1 MKKLFVILIFLLACV
16 SCSYSQGIS
25 KEEFENIIIGINS
38 QLPMS
43 MGPTMTWESM
53 SMNDKEVFCK
63 FQINDIG
70 NTLSKM
76 QLSEEQLK
84 NNIKMMLAGS
94 DDIKKLFLTVAAL
107 GLNYHVSMVSENTG
121 IAKDVNLS
129 PEELLKCVETGVSS
143 NDKVKMI
150 LETTKS
156 QLPLTLAAGMT
167 MTKMIVQ
174 DGFLTTVIEIDENQY
189 SLARIQSQEALQG
202 IEKYADIDL
211 ATHTQWEIFADA
223 GLGVRYTYIGNISK
237 KSINLDISNHRLKEL
252 LKEKDE

>member
-1 MKKLFVILIFLLACV
+1 MRKLFVIWLFLLACV
-16 SCSYSQGIS
+16 SSSYSQDVS
-25 KEEFENIIIGINS
+25 REEFENIIIEINS

-53 SMNDKEVFCK
+53 SMKDKEVFCK

-121 IAKDVNLS
+121 VAKDVNLS

-143 NDKVKMI
+143 DDKVIMI

-167 MTKMIVQ
+167 ITKMIVQ
-174 DGFLTTVIEIDENQY
+174 DGFLTTVIEVDENQY
-189 SLARIQSQEALQG
+189 NLAGFQSKKALEG
-202 IEKYADIDL
+202 IENYANTDM
-211 ATHTQWEIFADA
+211 ATQYQWQLFAEA
-223 GLGVRYTYIGNISK
+223 GFGVRYTYIGSISK
-237 KSINLDISNHRLKEL
+237 KSINLDIPNQRLKEL
-252 LKEKDE
+252 LKEKNE

>member
-1 MKKLFVILIFLLACV
+1 
-16 SCSYSQGIS
+16 
-25 KEEFENIIIGINS
+25 
-38 QLPMS
+38 
-43 MGPTMTWESM
+43 
-53 SMNDKEVFCK
+53 
-63 FQINDIG
+63 
-70 NTLSKM
+70 M

-129 PEELLKCVETGVSS
+129 PEELLKYVETGVSS

-167 MTKMIVQ
+167 ITK
-174 DGFLTTVIEIDENQY
+174 
-189 SLARIQSQEALQG
+189 
-202 IEKYADIDL
+202 
-211 ATHTQWEIFADA
+211 
-223 GLGVRYTYIGNISK
+223 
-237 KSINLDISNHRLKEL
+237 
-252 LKEKDE
+252 

>member
-1 MKKLFVILIFLLACV
+1 MRKLFVIWLFLLACV
-16 SCSYSQGIS
+16 SSSYSQDVS
-25 KEEFENIIIGINS
+25 REEFENIIIEINS

-53 SMNDKEVFCK
+53 SMKDKEVFCK

-121 IAKDVNLS
+121 VAKDVNLS

-143 NDKVKMI
+143 DDKVIMI

-167 MTKMIVQ
+167 ITKMIVQ
-174 DGFLTTVIEIDENQY
+174 DGFLTTVIEVDENQY
-189 SLARIQSQEALQG
+189 NLAGFQSKKALEG
-202 IEKYADIDL
+202 IENYANTDM
-211 ATHTQWEIFADA
+211 ATQYQWQLFAEA
-223 GLGVRYTYIGNISK
+223 GLGVRYTYIGSISK
-237 KSINLDISNHRLKEL
+237 KSINLDIPNQRLKEL
-252 LKEKDE
+252 LKEKNE

>member
-1 MKKLFVILIFLLACV
+1 MKKLFVIWLFLLACI
-16 SCSYSQGIS
+16 SRSYSQDVS
-25 KEEFENIIIGINS
+25 REEFENIIIGINS

-94 DDIKKLFLTVAAL
+94 DDIKKLFVTVAAL

-121 IAKDVNLS
+121 VAQDVNLS

-143 NDKVKMI
+143 DDKVKMI

-167 MTKMIVQ
+167 ITKMIVQ
-174 DGFLTTVIEIDENQY
+174 DGFLTTIVEIDENLY
-189 SLARIQSQEALQG
+189 SLTHFQSQNALQG
-202 IEKYADIDL
+202 IENYAAIDL

-237 KSINLDISNHRLKEL
+237 KSINLDIPNHRLKEL
-252 LKEKDE
+252 LKDE

>member
-1 MKKLFVILIFLLACV
+1 MKKLFVIWLFLLACI
-16 SCSYSQGIS
+16 SSSYSQNVS
-25 KEEFENIIIGINS
+25 REEFENIIIGINS

-43 MGPTMTWESM
+43 MGPTMIWESM
-53 SMNDKEVFCK
+53 SMNEKEVFCK

-121 IAKDVNLS
+121 VAKDVNLS

-143 NDKVKMI
+143 DDKVKMI

-156 QLPLTLAAGMT
+156 QLPLTLAGMT
-167 MTKMIVQ
+167 ITKMIVQ

-189 SLARIQSQEALQG
+189 SLTRFQSQEALQG
-202 IEKYADIDL
+202 IEKYADIDV
-211 ATHTQWEIFADA
+211 ATHTQWEIFAEA

-237 KSINLDISNHRLKEL
+237 KTINLDIPNHRLKEL
-252 LKEKDE
+252 LKEKNE